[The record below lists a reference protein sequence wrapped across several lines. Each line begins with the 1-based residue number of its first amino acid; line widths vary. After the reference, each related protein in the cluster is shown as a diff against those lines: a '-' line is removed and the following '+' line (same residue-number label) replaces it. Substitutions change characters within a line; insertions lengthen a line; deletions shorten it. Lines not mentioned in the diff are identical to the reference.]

1 MCVASFFEAS
11 SVTAVYICKGLA
23 SLCTLSHVLA
33 TSTSLHLLICC
44 VSYVAQVV
52 HVALIGSGQI
62 GSQTIGPRG
71 STVRNPTVHFFRADC
86 WRDRQLAPV
95 PTVPVP
101 VQLSM
106 AKFALSL
113 FLSCIFVFFVFFLHL
128 LRFSFHS
135 KVGVW

>member
-71 STVRNPTVHFFRADC
+71 STV
-86 WRDRQLAPV
+86 
-95 PTVPVP
+95 P